1 MPFFHNCV
9 TQTRMPRCVS
19 WRLKWHSRSVNE
31 RIVTVILEPP
41 RYSFIYTINTKQ
53 QQQQQQQL
61 LQFPSIVSF
70 RGIIPSIHKSIFS
83 NKGRELIG

>member
-53 QQQQQQQL
+53 QRQQQQIFL
-61 LQFPSIVSF
+61 TVS
-70 RGIIPSIHKSIFS
+70 
-83 NKGRELIG
+83 